1 MGVSLVTDIEVVG
14 KDVEVVGYMVVSLV
28 TVERRVDVVTG
39 VVVVLD
45 GRVVVIVEVAVDV
58 LIG

>member
-1 MGVSLVTDIEVVG
+1 MVVSLVTDIEVVG

-45 GRVVVIVEVAVDV
+45 KRVVVIVEVAVDV